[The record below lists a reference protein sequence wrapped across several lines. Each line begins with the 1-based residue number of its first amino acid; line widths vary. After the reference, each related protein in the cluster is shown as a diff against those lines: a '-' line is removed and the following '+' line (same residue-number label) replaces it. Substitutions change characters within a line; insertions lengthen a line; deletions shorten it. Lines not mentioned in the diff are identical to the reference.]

1 MEASTSHESTA
12 LQDAADLAASRRQA
26 GVLPRKD
33 QSPEPEHPGNREP
46 LRRRAGGRSPD
57 GMRRRSDQGRP
68 ARADRRAQG
77 APRQQEVSVR
87 GSLVLSTLAVFIGVA
102 AAQTPPPP
110 PPPPSPPRT
119 PANANLRPI

>member
-57 GMRRRSDQGRP
+57 GMRRRSDQGSP

-77 APRQQEVSVR
+77 PSHRQEVSGRTLLVIAALAA
-87 GSLVLSTLAVFIGVA
+87 GSGAA
-102 AAQTPPPP
+102 AAQTPAAA
-110 PPPPSPPRT
+110 PSP
-119 PANANLRPI
+119 